1 MTTYQG
7 IAAVTQTLS
16 YLIGNAVRSVLPEA
30 TVTLSPPEVQPAAS
44 RDVPRLNIYL
54 VQVMPE
60 PTMRSAALP
69 IRAAN
74 GQLITP
80 PQVALRLRY
89 LFSFFGPMTGAQIML
104 GATEIA
110 LREHGVLDAALIVQ
124 ALTDHPE
131 LAGSGLENQS
141 PPVTVQ
147 PSTISLEELSRF
159 WSGFFQASYTL
170 STVYEAAVVLLTS
183 AQPGT
188 GPGLPVLTVDLDV
201 GFGLPA
207 PELGEFA
214 PVTFADGASVP
225 VAGAGVQAGQFLQIG
240 DAWVPI
246 EETGPGALSARLPA
260 NVRAGVTLVRLGRVP
275 GTATE
280 SVATGIAGR
289 PGRQPVSPGTEPT
302 AVPITGS
309 APRVLVVQPV
319 LSGMQLIGASGA
331 SETPG
336 TSETP
341 GEIAVT
347 VDPSPAAGQRVALTL
362 VSLNAAGDS
371 LRRIRIGP
379 IVAGSDQ
386 SGSLP
391 FTLPAGAPPP
401 AGPYLGLV
409 EVDGVSSVPTLAD
422 GRLALPQVTL

>member
-7 IAAVTQTLS
+7 IAAVTQTLN

-30 TVTLSPPEVQPAAS
+30 TVTLSPPEVQPAAL

-60 PTMRSAALP
+60 PTMRSADLP

-74 GQLITP
+74 GQLVTP

-89 LFSFFGPMTGAQIML
+89 LFSFFGPTPGAQIML

-124 ALTDHPE
+124 ALADHPQ

-147 PSTISLEELSRF
+147 PGTISLEELSRF
-159 WSGFFQASYTL
+159 WSGFSQASYTL

-188 GPGLPVLTVDLDV
+188 GPGLPVLTVDLDL
-201 GFGLPA
+201 GFGVPA
-207 PELGEFA
+207 PELSEFA
-214 PVTFADGASVP
+214 PVTFADGVSVP
-225 VAGAGVQAGQFLQIG
+225 VAGPGVRAGQFLQIG
-240 DAWVPI
+240 DAWMPI
-246 EETGPGALSARLPA
+246 EETGPGTLSARLPGNA
-260 NVRAGVTLVRLGRVP
+260 RAGATLVRLGRAP
-275 GTATE
+275 GAAVE

-289 PGRQPVSPGTEPT
+289 PSRQPVSPRPAPT

-319 LSGMQLIGASGA
+319 LSGMQLIGASETSGA
-331 SETPG
+331 
-336 TSETP
+336 P

-347 VDPSPAAGQRVALTL
+347 VDPPPAAGQRVALTL
-362 VSLNAAGDS
+362 VSMNAVGDGLPQ
-371 LRRIRIGP
+371 LRMGP
-379 IVAGSDQ
+379 IVTGGGQ
-386 SGSLP
+386 PGPLP
-391 FTLPAGAPPP
+391 FTLPAVVPPL

-409 EVDGVSSVPTLAD
+409 EVDGVSSVPALAD
-422 GRLALPQVTL
+422 GRFAMPQVTL

>member
-16 YLIGNAVRSVLPEA
+16 YLIGSAVRSVLPEA
-30 TVTLSPPEVQPAAS
+30 TVSLSPPEVQPAAS

-60 PTMRSAALP
+60 PTMRSADLP

-110 LREHGVLDAALIVQ
+110 LREHGVLDAALIRQ
-124 ALTDHPE
+124 ALTGHPE

-214 PVTFADGASVP
+214 PVTFADGTSVP
-225 VAGAGVQAGQFLQIG
+225 VAGAGVQAGHFLQIG
-240 DAWVPI
+240 DAWVPV
-246 EETGPGALSARLPA
+246 EEAGPGVLSARLPA
-260 NVRAGVTLVRLGRVP
+260 NVRAGVTLVRLGRAP

-289 PGRQPVSPGTEPT
+289 PARQPVSPGPAPT

-336 TSETP
+336 TP

-347 VDPSPAAGQRVALTL
+347 VDPPPAAGQRVALTL
-362 VSLNAAGDS
+362 VSLNAAGNG
-371 LRRIRIGP
+371 LPQIRIGP
-379 IVAGSDQ
+379 VVAGSDQ
-386 SGSLP
+386 SRPLRL
-391 FTLPAGAPPP
+391 TLPADAPP

-409 EVDGVSSVPTLAD
+409 EVDGVSSVPTLAN
-422 GRLALPQVTL
+422 GRFALPQVTL